1 MLGSFGYV
9 KLLLAGNPSRW
20 EICILI
26 LGLLSAIASGI
37 PFPLLGI
44 IFGQLVDDLNG
55 TSCTQDINVSSYQQN
70 VNSKILVIVYLAIAQ
85 FFLMYAHLTCWS
97 IYGAR
102 LAQRLRYQYLHTL
115 LQQPASFFD
124 TRSTGEI
131 SSRINSDIQTIRSG
145 TSEKVG
151 IVISSTSFFVTAYVV
166 AFIKNTKLAAIL
178 LSLVPAYFLMSL
190 IGNRYIERFAGLAS
204 DHVAKGASVALE
216 SLSNIPFIH
225 SFNANTRLESRFSQT
240 LNDARRDGIKKS
252 LAIGVQAG
260 LMYFVAYSANA
271 LAFWQGSVAIAKAVE
286 ENAGS
291 TTVGKTYTVI
301 FILVDGEC
309 QIHNVCGHVYRWPA
323 IEVTY

>member
-1 MLGSFGYV
+1 MSSFGYI

-26 LGLLSAIASGI
+26 FGFVSAIASGI

-44 IFGQLVDDLNG
+44 IFGQLVDNLNS
-55 TSCTQDINVSSYQQN
+55 TSCSDDIDTSSYQQG
-70 VNSKILVIVYLAIAQ
+70 VDSKILIIVYLAVAQ
-85 FFLMYAHLTCWS
+85 FVLMYTHLTCWS

-102 LAQRLRYQYLHTL
+102 LAQRLRYRYLYTL

-124 TRSTGEI
+124 TRPTGEI
-131 SSRINSDIQTIRSG
+131 ASRINSDIQTIRAG

-151 IVISSTSFFVTAYVV
+151 IVISSCSFFVTAYIV
-166 AFIKNTKLAAIL
+166 AFIKDPKLAGIL
-178 LSLVPAYFLMSL
+178 LSLIPAYFLMSL
-190 IGNRYIERFAGLAS
+190 VGNKYIERFAGLAS
-204 DHVAKGASVALE
+204 DHAAKGASVALE
-216 SLSNIPFIH
+216 SLSSIPFVH
-225 SFNANTRLESRFSQT
+225 AFNAHGRLESKFSNT
-240 LNDARRDGIKKS
+240 LSDARHNGIKKS

-271 LAFWQGSVAIAKAVE
+271 LAFWQGSVAIAQSA
-286 ENAGS
+286 ENGADS

-309 QIHNVCGHVYRWPA
+309 F
-323 IEVTY
+323 